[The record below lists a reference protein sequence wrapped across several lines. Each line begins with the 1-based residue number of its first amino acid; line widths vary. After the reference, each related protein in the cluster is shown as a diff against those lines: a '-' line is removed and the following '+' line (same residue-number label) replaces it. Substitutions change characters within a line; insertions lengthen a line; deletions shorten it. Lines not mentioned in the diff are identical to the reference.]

1 VPRNS
6 LEGPAFAQLDLRW
19 AKDFFLTHAKDKG
32 PVTTIGLDA
41 FNALNHTNYTS
52 YIGTLSS
59 PFFGQAVSAYPP
71 RRLQISLRL
80 RS

>member
-1 VPRNS
+1 MPRNS

-80 RS
+80 RF